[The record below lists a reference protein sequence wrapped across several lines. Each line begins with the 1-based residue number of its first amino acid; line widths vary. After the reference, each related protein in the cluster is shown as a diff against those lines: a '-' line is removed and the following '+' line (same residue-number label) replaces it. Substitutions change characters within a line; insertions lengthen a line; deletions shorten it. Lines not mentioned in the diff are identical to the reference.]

1 MTSSIWRFFF
11 NLQIVFVYNSEYFG
25 GSPKISCNSSKSRVK
40 FSTSSKKYLKNDFK
54 MKKPYISVNF
64 WLCSSLTMSV
74 RYQLMANNA
83 NRFNRGGIIIDN
95 EETEGNGFGC
105 QNSKNCCIFIFL
117 VTVGFIMYLP
127 FIPFSSNKRK
137 FFNFDFGLICQL
149 TSDFSF
155 MNTCRE
161 WFKDDLELS
170 LIYSSILISAKNF
183 FTKQKMS
190 KSRIFHFSVKSQ
202 YLLWIY

>member
-1 MTSSIWRFFF
+1 MYLFTILNISVDLQKSAETLV
-11 NLQIVFVYNSEYFG
+11 NLEWSFQLQA
-25 GSPKISCNSSKSRVK
+25 
-40 FSTSSKKYLKNDFK
+40 KKTWKNDFE

-95 EETEGNGFGC
+95 EESEGNGFGC

-137 FFNFDFGLICQL
+137 FLIL
-149 TSDFSF
+149 TLAWFASWRQIFHSWTPAGNDLKMIWSF
-155 MNTCRE
+155 LLFIRAF
-161 WFKDDLELS
+161 WFRRKTFLW
-170 LIYSSILISAKNF
+170 N
-183 FTKQKMS
+183 KMS
-190 KSRIFHFSVKSQ
+190 NFQSQDFFIFPSNWNVYF
-202 YLLWIY
+202 YFRTRP

>member
-1 MTSSIWRFFF
+1 MTIF
-11 NLQIVFVYNSEYFG
+11 
-25 GSPKISCNSSKSRVK
+25 
-40 FSTSSKKYLKNDFK
+40 FSTSKLYLFTILNISVDLQKSAETLVNLEWSFQLQAKKDLKNDFE

-149 TSDFSF
+149 TSDFHSWTPAGNDLKMIWSF
-155 MNTCRE
+155 LL
-161 WFKDDLELS
+161 F
-170 LIYSSILISAKNF
+170 YSSILISAKNF
-183 FTKQKMS
+183 FMKQNVKLS
-190 KSRIFHFSVKSQ
+190 KPRFLYFSVK
-202 YLLWIY
+202 LKCLFLF

>member
-1 MTSSIWRFFF
+1 M
-11 NLQIVFVYNSEYFG
+11 
-25 GSPKISCNSSKSRVK
+25 K
-40 FSTSSKKYLKNDFK
+40 FSTSGKKDLKNDFE

-183 FTKQKMS
+183 STKQNATED
-190 KSRIFHFSVKSQ
+190 FHEKFLKWSSQ
-202 YLLWIY
+202 IAPPV